1 MKVKNSKKEPASMT
15 IIEFMEQFSTDEICL
30 NHLFDARF
38 GQGHPCPKCSKKANW
53 YRFEAER
60 AYACQWCGHHLHPT
74 VGTPFEDSRTP
85 LRLWFYAIYLF
96 TTTRHGVP
104 AKELE
109 RQLGVTYKTAWR
121 MARLIREHMEMV
133 DGEFP
138 LSGVI
143 EADETFVG
151 GKRHGTFGRGA
162 AGKTIVFGMLQR
174 NGEIMTKVVPNCKEK
189 LLMGLIQENVKLGTT
204 VHTDEMLSYRDLPTK
219 GYPHFTVKHGQK
231 QYVLGEC
238 HTNGLE
244 NFWKH
249 LKGGIRGTHIHVS
262 PQHLHKYAKEFEFRF
277 NHRENPSEM
286 FPALV
291 STFQKP

>member
-1 MKVKNSKKEPASMT
+1 MKDKNSKKEAASIT
-15 IIEFMEQFSTDEICL
+15 IREFMARFSTDEICL
-30 NHLFDARF
+30 QHLFETRF
-38 GQGHPCPKCSKKANW
+38 GQDHPCPKCTRQTKW
-53 YRFEAER
+53 FRIQAER
-60 AYACQWCGHHLHPT
+60 AYSCQFCGHHLHPT

-85 LRLWFYAIYLF
+85 LQLWFYAIYLF
-96 TTTRHGVP
+96 TTSRHGVP

-121 MARLIREHMEMV
+121 MAGLIREHMEMV

-189 LLMGLIQENVKLGTT
+189 LLMGLIQENVAKGTT

-249 LKGGIRGTHIHVS
+249 LKGGI
-262 PQHLHKYAKEFEFRF
+262 
-277 NHRENPSEM
+277 HRSRIAPR
-286 FPALV
+286 
-291 STFQKP
+291 Q